1 MKETKKTKENI
12 KKLEIYLS
20 KKIKMDIIAKK
31 TKENGRVD

>member
-20 KKIKMDIIAKK
+20 KKISKEITTKK
-31 TKENGRVD
+31 QENGRVD

>member
-20 KKIKMDIIAKK
+20 KKINKEITTKK
-31 TKENGRVD
+31 QENGRVD